1 MNVCGIAQYVK
12 QAPSPAPAGGAVR
25 AGGGRAP
32 GRRALA
38 GAPRRSAGRTAG
50 RGPSLGGPR
59 ASPGPR
65 SPRSCPAPSRAPSP
79 ASSRA
84 PPAPAPPPPPG
95 AAAAGR
101 GRGGGASGGRGSGH
115 PRGSRWWSGD
125 PGAARFLPE
134 RAGARAPGRLGVG
147 AQPGGAR
154 ESAGRALELT
164 STDMPVLSE
173 DSGLHE
179 TLALLTSQLRPDS
192 NHKEEM
198 GFLRDVFSEKSLSY
212 LMKIHEKLRYYERQ
226 SPTPVLHS
234 AMALAE
240 DVMEELQAASV
251 HSDERE
257 LLQLLSTPHLRA
269 MLMVHDTVAQK
280 NFDPVLP
287 PLPDNIDEDFDEES
301 VKIVR
306 LVKNKEPLGATI
318 RRDEHSGAVVVARIM
333 RGGAADRSGLV
344 HVGDE
349 LREVNGIAV
358 LHKRPDEIS
367 QILAQSQGSITLKI
381 IPATQEE
388 DRLKDSKVFMRA
400 LFHYNPR
407 EDRAIPCQ
415 EAGLP
420 FQRRQVLEVVS
431 QDDPTWWQAKR
442 VGDTNLRAGLIPS
455 KQFQERRLSYRRA
468 TGTLPSPQNLRKPPY
483 DQPCDKEACD
493 CEGYL
498 KGHYVAG
505 LRRSFRLGRRERL
518 GSPQEGKASVVAES
532 PELLTYEEVTRYQ
545 HQPGERPRLV
555 VLIGSLG
562 ARLHELKQKVVAEN
576 PQHFGVAVPHTTRPR
591 KSHEKE
597 GVEYHFVSKQAFE
610 ADLHHNKFL
619 EHGEYKENLY
629 GTSLD
634 AIQSVMAKN
643 KVCLVDV
650 EPDAL
655 QQLRTSEFKPYVIF
669 VKPAIQEKKTPPMS
683 PTCED
688 TATPLDEE
696 QQEMAAS
703 AAFIDQYYGHLVDSV
718 LVKQDLQSAHSQLRV
733 LLEKL
738 SKDTH
743 WVPVSWV
750 R

>member
-1 MNVCGIAQYVK
+1 
-12 QAPSPAPAGGAVR
+12 
-25 AGGGRAP
+25 
-32 GRRALA
+32 
-38 GAPRRSAGRTAG
+38 
-50 RGPSLGGPR
+50 
-59 ASPGPR
+59 
-65 SPRSCPAPSRAPSP
+65 
-79 ASSRA
+79 
-84 PPAPAPPPPPG
+84 
-95 AAAAGR
+95 
-101 GRGGGASGGRGSGH
+101 
-115 PRGSRWWSGD
+115 
-125 PGAARFLPE
+125 
-134 RAGARAPGRLGVG
+134 
-147 AQPGGAR
+147 
-154 ESAGRALELT
+154 
-164 STDMPVLSE
+164 MPVLSE

-192 NHKEEM
+192 NHREEM

-212 LMKIHEKLRYYERQ
+212 LMK
-226 SPTPVLHS
+226 
-234 AMALAE
+234 
-240 DVMEELQAASV
+240 VMEELQAASV

-269 MLMVHDTVAQK
+269 VLMVHDTVAQK

-287 PLPDNIDEDFDEES
+287 PLPDNIDEDFEEES

-388 DRLKDSKVFMRA
+388 DRFKDSKVFMRA
-400 LFHYNPR
+400 LFHYDPR

-455 KQFQERRLSYRRA
+455 KQFQERRLSYRRT
-468 TGTLPSPQNLRKPPY
+468 TGTLPSPQNFKKPPY
-483 DQPCDKEACD
+483 DQPCDKETCD
-493 CEGYL
+493 CDGYF

-505 LRRSFRLGRRERL
+505 LRRSFRLGCRERL
-518 GSPQEGKASVVAES
+518 GGSQEAKVPTGAES
-532 PELLTYEEVTRYQ
+532 QVLLTYEEVARYQ

-562 ARLHELKQKVVAEN
+562 AHLHELKQRVVAED
-576 PQHFGVAVPHTTRPR
+576 PQQFAVAVPHTTRPR
-591 KSHEKE
+591 KSHERD

-610 ADLHHNKFL
+610 ADVHHNKFL

-629 GTSLD
+629 GTSLE
-634 AIQSVMAKN
+634 AIQAVMAKN

-650 EPDAL
+650 EPEAL
-655 QQLRTSEFKPYVIF
+655 RHLRTPEFKPYVIF
-669 VKPAIQEKKTPPMS
+669 VKPAIQERRKTPPVS
-683 PTCED
+683 PDSED
-688 TATPLDEE
+688 IASSLDEQ

-703 AAFIDQYYGHLVDSV
+703 AAFIDQHYGHLIDTV
-718 LVKQDLQSAHSQLRV
+718 LVRQDLQEACSQLRAV
-733 LLEKL
+733 IETL
-738 SKDTH
+738 SKDTS
-743 WVPVSWV
+743 WVPISWV